1 MAFCIRTPHA
11 IRRSQ
16 LTVEITAAS
25 RIGEVYGK
33 GKMVIMT
40 TIEQL
45 GGITTQ
51 YNEIIKRVCN
61 GSLDPIVVKR
71 AFQNIIEGKFIAPA
85 WNPPTWWRSPEQ
97 QLARARQLW
106 PNAVLPEP
114 PKEFTPRTK
123 SEVLLLHVPDSFDSL
138 WDKVDAP
145 TDYTKHRWEGV
156 KSDKRNL
163 RLASGKVEFTQ
174 PVWLA
179 FDPEHGKGER
189 PDSFWGQADIAASE
203 VFSALIQFPEWSLV
217 WFNGASAPNL
227 TGYPLKYDGNWSNVP
242 YLDRWDGDRRL
253 ELRVSWADDRSVHWS
268 SPSVREC

>member
-1 MAFCIRTPHA
+1 
-11 IRRSQ
+11 
-16 LTVEITAAS
+16 
-25 RIGEVYGK
+25 
-33 GKMVIMT
+33 MT

-45 GGITTQ
+45 AGITSQ
-51 YNEIIKRVCN
+51 HNEIVKRVGN
-61 GSLDPIVVKR
+61 GSLDPTAVKR
-71 AFQNIIEGKFIAPA
+71 ALQDIIEGKLPPMQN
-85 WNPPTWWRSPEQ
+85 WNPPTWWRTPEQ

-145 TDYTKHRWEGV
+145 TGYTKYRWDGV

-163 RLASGKVEFTQ
+163 RLAPNNVQYTE

-179 FDPEHGKGER
+179 FDPERGKGER
-189 PDSFWGQADIAASE
+189 PDSFWGQADTAASE
-203 VFSALIQFPEWSLV
+203 VFSALIQFPEWSLA

-227 TGYPLKYDGNWSNVP
+227 TGYQLKYDGNWSSVL
-242 YLDRWDGDRRL
+242 YLYRWDGGRKL
-253 ELRVSWADDRSVHWS
+253 ELIGHWADSRGDYWS